1 MAWGD
6 PKPHIFGIAVSHGL
20 NMIMFHRMAPAEK
33 PLRRA
38 RRTWRELARY
48 IVHQRASPEAIAR
61 GMAIGLLVTFT
72 PTVGIQILL
81 TIVLATLFNANRLS
95 AILPVWLTNV
105 FTVPP
110 TYAFTYWVGSF
121 FFPREGHTF
130 TTVRKKLSRLIIR
143 HDFYRIDRHFMDF
156 FDVCRDLFLP
166 MMVGGLIVGAVAAA
180 IGYPLTLR
188 WVKNHRARRSERIRQ
203 RAFHL
208 QRRRN
213 ATAEDARGSGLSNE
227 PPPAGPS
234 GPPAI

>member
-1 MAWGD
+1 M
-6 PKPHIFGIAVSHGL
+6 
-20 NMIMFHRMAPAEK
+20 
-33 PLRRA
+33 
-38 RRTWRELARY
+38 ARY

-61 GMAIGLLVTFT
+61 GVAIGLLITFT

-81 TIVLATLFNANRLS
+81 AIVLATIFNANRLS

-130 TTVRKKLSRLIIR
+130 ASVREKLSRLILR
-143 HDFYRIDRHFMDF
+143 HDFYRIDRHFMEF

-166 MMVGGLIVGAVAAA
+166 MMVGGLIVGAAAAA

-188 WVKNHRARRSERIRQ
+188 WVRHHRARRSERIRQ

-208 QRRRN
+208 SLRRSAPEPGHETA
-213 ATAEDARGSGLSNE
+213 ATGKE
-227 PPPAGPS
+227 PPPAAGS
-234 GPPAI
+234 SEPPAN